1 MQKMNTTK
9 IYHFEES
16 AYKKSNNSNHN
27 YQGVKVDFKVVYIF
41 PFIKTIKFMCEI
53 YVHQW
58 FYVWSLL
65 NLSLRP

>member
-41 PFIKTIKFMCEI
+41 PFIKTIKLMCEI
-53 YVHQW
+53 YVHQ
-58 FYVWSLL
+58 
-65 NLSLRP
+65 